1 MKKLTILYWA
11 VTGIFSAFMLLGA
24 IPDVLQ
30 ITEAQDFFRHL
41 GYPLYLLPFLGV
53 AKILGVIAV
62 LVPALRGVR
71 EWAYAGIA
79 FDLIGATYSHLSVGD
94 GPGVWTFP
102 IIGLILL
109 AVSYVLYRRK
119 FGPVGFDPN
128 NAPGSIGAA
137 GYSTGENVTL

>member
-1 MKKLTILYWA
+1 MKRSTIIYWA
-11 VTGIFSAFMLLGA
+11 VTGVFSAFMLLGA
-24 IPDVLQ
+24 VPDVLQ
-30 ITEAQDFFRHL
+30 VPEAQDFFRHL

-62 LVPALRGVR
+62 LVPAFRGLK

-94 GPGVWTFP
+94 GPSIWTFP

-109 AVSYVLYRRK
+109 AGSYSLYRK
-119 FGPVGFDPN
+119 KFDPEKFMHF
-128 NAPGSIGAA
+128 AA
-137 GYSTGENVTL
+137 ATD